1 MRRTTERRLGLIPSV
16 NLRTANNLEC
26 AMLVTDRRVII
37 MPETSPRNGW
47 KEFLKDMF
55 GSDDDGPVQVVD
67 LEYTPIDTLAGIPGS
82 KSIHAASIQ
91 KVEVSALLGNYQAI
105 FMHTDRDGTK
115 GLDMVDLSP
124 PAELVKAN
132 KAKGISP
139 KETKRQYALKS
150 QQLIK
155 RVVPPMVALDS
166 RWLE

>member
-1 MRRTTERRLGLIPSV
+1 MGLIPSV
-16 NLRTANNLEC
+16 NIRAANNLEC

-37 MPETSPRNGW
+37 MPETPPRNGW

-55 GSDDDGPVQVVD
+55 GSDGDDGPVQAVD
-67 LEYTPIDTLAGIPGS
+67 FASTPVDTLAGMPGS
-82 KSIHAASIQ
+82 KSILTTSIR
-91 KVEVSALLGNYQAI
+91 KVEVTVLLGNYQAT
-105 FMHTDRDGTK
+105 FMYTDGDGK
-115 GLDMVDLSP
+115 NDLDMVDLSP

-150 QQLIK
+150 QQLLK
-155 RVVPPMVALDS
+155 RVVPPMVALES